1 MNGVNPMNPS
11 VGDLLLRTRQLI
23 SSAQE
28 GSSGRSI
35 VLYTAFL
42 RCAFGMA
49 LCFCRFPGRKMLCIK
64 NYGSRK
70 EQEMKNKQRFRFGLF
85 LVTIG
90 IVYGDIGT
98 SPMYVMKSM
107 LEGNGG
113 INQINDEFIIG
124 ALSLVIWTITLL
136 TTIKYVMI
144 AMKADNHGEG
154 GIFSLYS
161 LVKEQGRWLIFP
173 AMLGGAA
180 LLADGVL
187 TPAVTV
193 TTAVEGLRS
202 IEPMAEFLG
211 SGQVKVVIITLAII
225 TVLFSLQHTGTSKIG
240 RAFGPV
246 MLLWFLFLG
255 GTGLVHIASMPWILK
270 AFNPI
275 YAAKILFSPYN
286 KQGFMILGSVFLA
299 TTGAEALYS
308 DMGHVGRENIYFSWP
323 FVKCC
328 LIFNYL
334 GQGAWIIANQNN
346 ADLFSVQ
353 DMNPFFLMLPD
364 VMRPFAVILGA
375 AAAVIASQALIT
387 GSYTLVS
394 EAIHLDLLPHLE
406 VRYPSETKGQLFIEK
421 VNTILWIGCSI
432 VVLYFRSGAKM
443 ESAYGLA
450 ITITMLMTTLLISVY
465 LLRIRNRKILSGA
478 VLAVFGVL
486 EAVFFISSLG
496 KFTHGGYVTV
506 ILTLILL
513 FVMVVWYRGTRLERR
528 FSTHLTLSDYI
539 PNLEKLHNDLSVP
552 LFSHNL
558 VYMDK
563 ESDSG
568 LIDRDV
574 LYSILD
580 KDPKRA
586 QAYWFVS
593 VNVLNDP
600 NTMNYEVETY
610 GTDFIF
616 RVKLNLGFQQSPRI
630 NLYLRQIVQDLQQSG
645 ELPAQE
651 KKYSI
656 YGPSSVGTFKFCMI
670 HKSVTTKSELSS
682 LDELIMNTKYT
693 IRHVAGSKIQWYGL
707 DTANIIT
714 EKVPLIVSGGGST
727 PRIRRITKK

>member
-1 MNGVNPMNPS
+1 MEVKKGN
-11 VGDLLLRTRQLI
+11 
-23 SSAQE
+23 
-28 GSSGRSI
+28 
-35 VLYTAFL
+35 
-42 RCAFGMA
+42 
-49 LCFCRFPGRKMLCIK
+49 
-64 NYGSRK
+64 
-70 EQEMKNKQRFRFGLF
+70 MKNKQKFKFGLF

-113 INQINDEFIIG
+113 IDQINDEFIIG

-161 LVKEQGRWLIFP
+161 LVKEQGKWLIVP

-202 IEPMAEFLG
+202 MPAMANFLG
-211 SGQVKVVIITLAII
+211 SGQTKVVIITLVII
-225 TVLFSLQHTGTSKIG
+225 TALFSLQHTGTSKIG

-255 GTGLVHIASMPWILK
+255 VAGTFYIVSAPWILK

-275 YAAKILFSPYN
+275 YAVKILISPYN

-323 FVKCC
+323 FVKAC
-328 LIFNYL
+328 LILNYL
-334 GQGAWIIANQNN
+334 GQGAWILANQNN
-346 ADLFSVQ
+346 PTVFTQMDP
-353 DMNPFFLMLPD
+353 NPFFLMLPEP
-364 VMRPFAVILGA
+364 MRPFAVILGA

-394 EAIHLDLLPHLE
+394 EAISLDLLPHLE

-421 VNTILWIGCSI
+421 VNTILWIGCSL
-432 VVLYFRSGAKM
+432 VVLYFRSGARM

-450 ITITMLMTTLLISVY
+450 ITITMLMTTLLISIY
-465 LLRIRNRKILSGA
+465 LMRLRKKKVLA
-478 VLAVFGVL
+478 CVVLAVFGVL

-496 KFTHGGYVTV
+496 KFTKGGYVTV

-513 FVMVVWYRGTRLERR
+513 SLMVVWYRGTRLENRYTTSLP
-528 FSTHLTLSDYI
+528 FADYV
-539 PNLEKLHNDLSVP
+539 PRLEKLHNDTSVP
-552 LFSHNL
+552 LYANNL
-558 VYMDK
+558 VYLDK
-563 ESDSG
+563 GSDCG
-568 LIDRDV
+568 MIDRDI

-580 KDPKRA
+580 KGPKRA

-593 VNVLNDP
+593 VHILNEPDA
-600 NTMNYEVETY
+600 MNYEVDTY

-616 RVKLNLGFQQSPRI
+616 RVRLNLGFKQSPRV
-630 NLYLRQIVQDLQQSG
+630 NRYLRQIVSDLQASG

-656 YGPSSVGTFKFCMI
+656 YGASSVGTFKFCII
-670 HKSVTTKSELSS
+670 HKSVTTKSELSG
-682 LDELIMNTKYT
+682 LEELIMNTKYA
-693 IRHVAGSKIQWYGL
+693 IRHVAGSRIQWFGL
-707 DTANIIT
+707 DTANIVT
-714 EKVPLIVSGGGST
+714 EMVPLIVSHHGGA
-727 PRIRRITKK
+727 PRIDRIRKE

>member
-1 MNGVNPMNPS
+1 
-11 VGDLLLRTRQLI
+11 
-23 SSAQE
+23 
-28 GSSGRSI
+28 
-35 VLYTAFL
+35 
-42 RCAFGMA
+42 
-49 LCFCRFPGRKMLCIK
+49 
-64 NYGSRK
+64 
-70 EQEMKNKQRFRFGLF
+70 MKNKQKFKFGLF

-113 INQINDEFIIG
+113 INHINEEFIVG

-136 TTIKYVMI
+136 TTIKYVLI

-161 LVKEQGRWLIFP
+161 LVKEQGKWLIVP

-202 IEPMAEFLG
+202 MPAMAAFLG
-211 SGQVKVVIITLAII
+211 SSQVKVVIITLVII
-225 TVLFSLQHTGTSKIG
+225 TGLFSLQHTGTSKIG

-255 GTGLVHIASMPWILK
+255 VTGLVYVFSAPWILK
-270 AFNPI
+270 AFNPV
-275 YAAKILFSPYN
+275 YAVKVLLSPYN
-286 KQGFMILGSVFLA
+286 QQGFMILGSVFLA

-323 FVKCC
+323 FVKLC
-328 LIFNYL
+328 LILNYL
-334 GQGAWIIANQNN
+334 GQGAWILANQTNSEVL
-346 ADLFSVQ
+346 AQVDP
-353 DMNPFFLMLPD
+353 NPFFLMLPEM
-364 VMRPFAVILGA
+364 MRPFAVILGA

-394 EAIHLDLLPHLE
+394 EAISLDLLPHLE
-406 VRYPSETKGQLFIEK
+406 VRYPSETKGQLYIEK
-421 VNTILWIGCSI
+421 VNTILWIGCSL

-465 LLRIRNRKILSGA
+465 LMRLRKKR
-478 VLAVFGVL
+478 VLAGVVLTVFGVL

-496 KFTHGGYVTV
+496 KFARGGYVTV
-506 ILTLILL
+506 ILTLLL
-513 FVMVVWYRGTRLERR
+513 LLLMVVWYRGTRLERR
-528 FSTHLTLSDYI
+528 FTTSLPFADYI
-539 PNLEKLHNDLSVP
+539 SRLEKLHNDTTVP
-552 LFSHNL
+552 LFANNL
-558 VYMDK
+558 VYLDK
-563 ESDSG
+563 GSDCG
-568 LIDRDV
+568 MIDRDI

-580 KDPKRA
+580 KGPKRA

-593 VNVLNDP
+593 VNILNEPDAVS
-600 NTMNYEVETY
+600 YEVDTY

-616 RVKLNLGFQQSPRI
+616 RVKLNIGFKQSPSV
-630 NLYLRQIVQDLQQSG
+630 NLYLRQIVNDLHQSG
-645 ELPAQE
+645 ELPPQE

-656 YGPSSVGTFKFCMI
+656 YGPSSVGTFRFCII
-670 HKSVTTKSELSS
+670 HKSVTTKTELSS
-682 LDELIMNTKYT
+682 IEELIMNTKYA
-693 IRHVAGSKIQWYGL
+693 IRHVAGSRIQWFGL
-707 DTANIIT
+707 DTANIVT
-714 EKVPLIVSGGGST
+714 EIVPLIVSGGGSA
-727 PRIRRITKK
+727 PRIERITKE